1 MTDEICCGD
10 HFGTFEEQDRILVG
24 LSGGVDSSACVRILQ
39 DQGFA
44 VQGVVLRFSAAHDA
58 AVSAAQTSA
67 RQLGIPLIVEDCSAE
82 FERNIIEPFCH
93 EYCEGRTPSP
103 CVMCNPLVKFATL
116 ARVADRLGIHFIATG
131 HYARIDE
138 ADGFYYVRKAV
149 STARDQSYM
158 LYALTQD
165 ILSRLCLPVG
175 EFEKDDIRELA
186 AAANLSSATA
196 PDSQEICFIPDGK
209 YAEYIESRGFTP
221 KQGRFIGPEGE
232 DLGAHK
238 GVVYYT
244 VGQRKGL
251 NIAYGEPLFVRRIL
265 PDGNIELARGG
276 NEFFS
281 GVVLT
286 HAVRTDGKP
295 FAAGQHYEV
304 KVRSRAACAACT
316 IESVQDGLVTVRF
329 AEPQRA
335 PAPGQ
340 SAVFYDG
347 ELVLGG
353 GVICEML

>member
-10 HFGTFEEQDRILVG
+10 SFGTFEEQDRVLVG
-24 LSGGVDSSACVRILQ
+24 LSGGVDSSACVRILL

-44 VQGVVLRFSAAHDA
+44 VQGVVLRFSPAHDA
-58 AVSAAQTSA
+58 AVSAAQTA
-67 RQLGIPLIVEDCSAE
+67 AKQLGIPLIVEDCSAD
-82 FERNIIEPFCH
+82 FERDIIEPFCR

-138 ADGFYYVRKAV
+138 ADGSYYVRKAV

-158 LYALTQD
+158 LYALPQE

-209 YAEYIESRGFTP
+209 YAEYIENRGFSP
-221 KQGRFIGPEGE
+221 KQGRFIGPDGE

-286 HAVRTDGKP
+286 NAVRTDGRP
-295 FAAGQHYEV
+295 LAAGQHYEV
-304 KVRSRAACAACT
+304 KVRSRATCAPCT
-316 IESVQDGLVTVRF
+316 IEEVQADRVTVRF
-329 AEPQRA
+329 EEPQRA

-347 ELVLGG
+347 ELVIGG
-353 GVICEML
+353 GIISEML